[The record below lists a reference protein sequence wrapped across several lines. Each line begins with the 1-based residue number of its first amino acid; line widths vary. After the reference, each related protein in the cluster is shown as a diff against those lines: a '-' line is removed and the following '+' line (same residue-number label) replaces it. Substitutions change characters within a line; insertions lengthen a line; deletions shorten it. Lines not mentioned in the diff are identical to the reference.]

1 MKTRRISKS
10 RKRRILVLG
19 TISIIVFVCFLVNVF
34 TYSYKIIKLTSE
46 QNKLEARLDELKTL
60 KENKET
66 EIEKLNDPEYVAKY
80 ARENYLYT
88 RDGEIVIKSID
99 TTEKAEELLRDMKK
113 ETLLYKYILVG
124 SAVGFILII
133 AIIKRR

>member
-19 TISIIVFVCFLVNVF
+19 TISIIVFACFLFNVF

-46 QNKLEARLDELKTL
+46 QNKLAARLDELKTI
-60 KENKET
+60 KENKEN
-66 EIEKLNDPEYVAKY
+66 EIEKLNDPEYVAKF
-80 ARENYLYT
+80 ARENYRYS
-88 RDGEIVIKSID
+88 RDGELVIVD
-99 TTEKAEELLRDMKK
+99 TTEKAEELLRDIQK
-113 ETLLYKYILVG
+113 ETLVYKYILVG
-124 SAVGFILII
+124 SAIGFILII

>member
-113 ETLLYKYILVG
+113 ETLMYKYILVG

>member
-19 TISIIVFVCFLVNVF
+19 TISITVFVCFLVNVF
-34 TYSYKIIKLTSE
+34 TYSYKIIKLTGE

-113 ETLLYKYILVG
+113 ETLMYKYIIVG

>member
-133 AIIKRR
+133 AIIKRS

>member
-1 MKTRRISKS
+1 MKTKRISK
-10 RKRRILVLG
+10 RRRRRILVLG

-60 KENKET
+60 KELKEN

-80 ARENYLYT
+80 AREKYGYT
-88 RDGEIVIKSID
+88 RDGELVIID
-99 TTEKAEELLRDMKK
+99 TTDKAEELLRDMKK

-124 SAVGFILII
+124 SAVGII
-133 AIIKRR
+133 IIFAIIKRS

>member
-1 MKTRRISKS
+1 MKTRRISKR

-19 TISIIVFVCFLVNVF
+19 TISIIVFACFLFNVF

-46 QNKLEARLDELKTL
+46 QNKLEARLDELKTI
-60 KENKET
+60 KENKEN
-66 EIEKLNDPEYVAKY
+66 EIEKLNDPEYVAKF
-80 ARENYLYT
+80 AREKYGYS
-88 RDGEIVIKSID
+88 RDGELVIVD
-99 TTEKAEELLRDMKK
+99 TTEKAEELLRDIQK

-124 SAVGFILII
+124 SAVGFIILI

>member
-1 MKTRRISKS
+1 MKTRRISRR

-19 TISIIVFVCFLVNVF
+19 TISIIVFACFLFNVF

-46 QNKLEARLDELKTL
+46 QNKLEARLDELKTI

-66 EIEKLNDPEYVAKY
+66 EIEKLNDPEYVAKF
-80 ARENYLYT
+80 AREKYGYS
-88 RDGEIVIKSID
+88 RDGELVIVD
-99 TTEKAEELLRDMKK
+99 TTEKAEELLRDIQK

-124 SAVGFILII
+124 SAVGFILLI

>member
-1 MKTRRISKS
+1 MKTRRISKR

-19 TISIIVFVCFLVNVF
+19 TISIIVFACFLFNVF

-46 QNKLEARLDELKTL
+46 QNKLEARLDELKTI

-66 EIEKLNDPEYVAKY
+66 EIEKLNDPEYVAKF
-80 ARENYLYT
+80 AREKYGYS
-88 RDGEIVIKSID
+88 RDGELVIVD
-99 TTEKAEELLRDMKK
+99 TTEKAEELLRDIQK

-124 SAVGFILII
+124 SAVGFILLI

>member
-1 MKTRRISKS
+1 MKTKRISK
-10 RKRRILVLG
+10 RRRRRILVLG

-60 KENKET
+60 KELKEN

-80 ARENYLYT
+80 AREKYGYT
-88 RDGEIVIKSID
+88 RDGELVIID
-99 TTEKAEELLRDMKK
+99 TTDKAEELLRDMKK

-124 SAVGFILII
+124 SAVGVII
-133 AIIKRR
+133 IFAIIKRS